1 MATSPHCTI
10 FGYLLPLG
18 TLPTIL
24 TLVTTDMTRHR
35 PTPEMPIEAA
45 GPSLIIRQLIDK
57 RSKREEEESEKTR
70 LEELKLRLRQILQ
83 AKGYKEE
90 ENVA

>member
-1 MATSPHCTI
+1 
-10 FGYLLPLG
+10 
-18 TLPTIL
+18 
-24 TLVTTDMTRHR
+24 MTRHR

-45 GPSLIIRQLIDK
+45 APSSIIRQLIHN

-70 LEELKLRLRQILQ
+70 LEELKLRLNQILQ
-83 AKGYKEE
+83 AKGYKKE

>member
-1 MATSPHCTI
+1 
-10 FGYLLPLG
+10 
-18 TLPTIL
+18 
-24 TLVTTDMTRHR
+24 
-35 PTPEMPIEAA
+35 MPIEAA